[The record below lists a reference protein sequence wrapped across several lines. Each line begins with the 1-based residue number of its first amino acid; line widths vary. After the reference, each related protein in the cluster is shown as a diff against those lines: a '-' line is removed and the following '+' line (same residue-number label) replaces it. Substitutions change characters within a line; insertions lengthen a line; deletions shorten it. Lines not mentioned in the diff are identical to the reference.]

1 MEREIPVG
9 SGPVWEEALLAW
21 DQRLDTAQAQRAVQ
35 RFEDIA
41 RRESKNPDAWAW
53 CARARFY
60 LGDYEADEGK
70 RRDFFEQGM
79 KLGRRGIDLDE
90 KHVPALFWTSVC
102 EASYVELIGIL
113 RRATYLPEILGFMK
127 RVWQLDPGY
136 YHHGAARLL
145 GQALVRQPGLV
156 RRFLPLA
163 MPEMSPEVVV
173 REMRQAI
180 ADGPPVVLTHQTL
193 AQVLHATKGDRAIVR
208 EQLKVIAGLDLD
220 ADANFAPEN
229 RRDQPRAAKL
239 LKALA

>member
-9 SGPVWEEALLAW
+9 SGLAWEEALLAW
-21 DQRLDTAQAQRAVQ
+21 DQRLDTAQAQRAAQ
-35 RFEDIA
+35 RFEGIA
-41 RRESKNPDAWAW
+41 QREPKNPNAWAW
-53 CARARFY
+53 CARSRFD

-79 KLGRRGIDLDE
+79 KLGKRGIDLDG
-90 KHVPALFWTSVC
+90 KHVPALFWTSLC
-102 EASYVELIGIL
+102 EASYVELIGLL
-113 RRATYLPEILGFMK
+113 RRATYVPEIIGFMK

-156 RRFLPLA
+156 GRFLPLA
-163 MPEMSPEVVV
+163 MPEMSPEVVI

-180 ADGPPVVLTHQTL
+180 AEGPPVVLTHLTL

-208 EQLKVIAGLDLD
+208 EQLKVIKSLDLD
-220 ADANFAPEN
+220 AASNFGPEN
-229 RRDQPRAAKL
+229 RRDQPRAVKL

>member
-1 MEREIPVG
+1 VEREIPVG
-9 SGPVWEEALLAW
+9 SGPLWEQALSVW
-21 DQRLDTAQAQRAVQ
+21 DQRLDPAQAQLAAQ
-35 RFEDIA
+35 RFEGIA
-41 RRESKNPDAWAW
+41 KREPKSPDAWAW
-53 CARARFY
+53 CARSRY
-60 LGDYEADEGK
+60 DLGDYEPDEGK
-70 RRDFFEQGM
+70 RRGHFEEGM
-79 KLGRRGIDLDE
+79 KLGRRGIDLDG

-102 EASYVELIGIL
+102 EASYVELIGML

-127 RVWQLDPGY
+127 QVWQIDPGY

-163 MPEMSPEVVV
+163 MPEMGPDVVI

-180 ADGPPVVLTHQTL
+180 ADGPPIVLTHQTL

-208 EQLKVIAGLDLD
+208 EQLKAIMSLDLD
-220 ADANFAPEN
+220 ADSNFAPEN